1 MPLVSLQKL
10 ESMLGGIKGKHI
22 ALFGISYRQDVSD
35 TRFSPAE
42 SFYSTAIEKGAIMS
56 VHDPLVEQWDEMG
69 LKLDSKLPNA
79 KILDAVVFA
88 VAHREYRELDVA
100 AWTNG
105 SKPVVLD
112 ANDVLS
118 LEQRAA
124 FRADGC
130 YVQSIGIGGE

>member
-1 MPLVSLQKL
+1 M
-10 ESMLGGIKGKHI
+10 I
-22 ALFGISYRQDVSD
+22 A
-35 TRFSPAE
+35 
-42 SFYSTAIEKGAIMS
+42 
-56 VHDPLVEQWDEMG
+56 HDPLVKQWDEIG

-79 KILDAVVFA
+79 QILDAVVFA
-88 VAHREYRELDVA
+88 IPHREYRELDVT

-105 SKPVVLD
+105 CKLVVLD

-124 FRADGC
+124 LRADGC